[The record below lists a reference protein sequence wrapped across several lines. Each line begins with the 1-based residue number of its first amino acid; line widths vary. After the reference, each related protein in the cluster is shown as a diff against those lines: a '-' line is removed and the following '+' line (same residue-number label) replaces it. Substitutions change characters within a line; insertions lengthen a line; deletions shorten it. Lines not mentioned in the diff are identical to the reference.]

1 MNCFQDVPVRVIKG
15 KKNTGKTNL
24 DTAIN
29 TTTLNKIFG
38 AAMLRPSTC
47 NSCYNNVS

>member
-1 MNCFQDVPVRVIKG
+1 MNCFQNDPVRVIKEVYW
-15 KKNTGKTNL
+15 KHWLRYCYQHKQ
-24 DTAIN
+24 
-29 TTTLNKIFG
+29 TTLNKIFE

>member
-1 MNCFQDVPVRVIKG
+1 MNCFQDVPVRVIREKI
-15 KKNTGKTNL
+15 NTGKTSL

-29 TTTLNKIFG
+29 TTTLNKIFE
-38 AAMLRPSTC
+38 AAMLRLSTC